1 MNKDKASDFYRCDE
15 SDLTVSSR
23 PEPLGSGRGACYFPG
38 GLMGDK
44 AILANMKTSE
54 DGTNTASE
62 RAGNHEW
69 LLACTEKVLRRGL
82 ADQRRHRVWIHKTL
96 VIL

>member
-54 DGTNTASE
+54 GGTNTASE
-62 RAGNHEW
+62 RAVNHER
-69 LLACTEKVLRRGL
+69 LLACAEEVLRRGL
-82 ADQRRHRVWIHKTL
+82 ADEGRHRVWIQKTL
-96 VIL
+96 VTL